1 MIQETC
7 DPEWDELFYFPMQYI
22 SLTTD
27 KMVCN
32 LYDHDLGYHE
42 FMGWAEVGLSTL
54 PRLSQPV
61 NEKQKGKATKD
72 ADAQKHDMWLP
83 LALPPGME
91 TSSYWKK
98 YVSFEG
104 DVPVTGACLHMLCK
118 SVLSPT
124 SRRFIGTHAQLGALN
139 VARCS
144 AGEIHITVWAGTRK
158 DKEHMKY
165 AQPATRAYHVSSSDT
180 KRECARPS

>member
-1 MIQETC
+1 MRVSCSLSRSQPDPTPGPSLAQVIQETC

-27 KMVCN
+27 KVVCN

-54 PRLSQPV
+54 PKLSQPT
-61 NEKQKGKATKD
+61 NEKQKGKATTKD

-104 DVPVTGACLHMLCK
+104 DVPVTGA
-118 SVLSPT
+118 LS
-124 SRRFIGTHAQLGALN
+124 THA
-139 VARCS
+139 VRKRPVT
-144 AGEIHITVWAGTRK
+144 HIET
-158 DKEHMKY
+158 
-165 AQPATRAYHVSSSDT
+165 
-180 KRECARPS
+180 